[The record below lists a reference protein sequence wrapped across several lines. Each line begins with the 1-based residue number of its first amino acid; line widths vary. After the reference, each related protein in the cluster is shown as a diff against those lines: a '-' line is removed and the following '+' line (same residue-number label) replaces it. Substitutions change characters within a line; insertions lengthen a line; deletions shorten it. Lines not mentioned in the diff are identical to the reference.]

1 MANESAGASGLAE
14 RYATALFELAEADG
28 RLDAVAADLKNF
40 GALMD
45 ASPDLAR
52 LIRSPITSRTDK
64 ENAVA
69 AVAEKAGFD
78 DLTRRFL
85 GTLARNRRLFVVRDV
100 AMAYLGQLA
109 AGRGETTAEV
119 ASAAELSDAQMDSL
133 RAALKKAVG
142 GDVAVH
148 TRVDP
153 GLLGGLVVKVGSR
166 MVDSSLRTK
175 IQQLRLAM
183 KGIG

>member
-1 MANESAGASGLAE
+1 MAKESAGASGLAE
-14 RYATALFELAEADG
+14 RYATALLELAEADG
-28 RLDAVAADLKNF
+28 RLDAVADDLRNF
-40 GALMD
+40 DALVD
-45 ASPDLAR
+45 VSPDLDR
-52 LIRSPITSRTDK
+52 LIRSPITSRADK
-64 ENAVA
+64 ENAMA
-69 AVAEKAGFD
+69 AISAKAGFD

-100 AMAYLGQLA
+100 VTAYLELLA
-109 AGRGETTAEV
+109 GGRGETTAEV
-119 ASAAELSDAQMDSL
+119 SSAAKLTDAQLDSL
-133 RAALKKAVG
+133 RAALRKVVG

-153 GLLGGLVVKVGSR
+153 TLLGGLVVKVGSR